1 MSHHA
6 AFSTRVRDKGIFRV
20 SGRDEGQ
27 PATMH
32 GRAEEQM
39 PAKNKGYLHD
49 SAFLADRGCLGAANL
64 PRHPAPAHQ
73 H

>member
-6 AFSTRVRDKGIFRV
+6 AFSTRIRRQIVLKVPLAGY
-20 SGRDEGQ
+20 SG
-27 PATMH
+27 AIH
-32 GRAEEQM
+32 GKAEDQISV
-39 PAKNKGYLHD
+39 KDKGYLHD
-49 SAFLADRGCLGAANL
+49 SAFLAERGCLGPANL